1 MSGDVEMV
9 PAHSPSP
16 DVSALVAAASRP
28 VLEVPPESIAAALR
42 ALGEMAFGESDDDD
56 RDDVRRR
63 VELALSTRFDSLLDT
78 MLSMG
83 GSMRGLGSESERV
96 VLQATRAADV
106 VARLARESGFRVLAR
121 SRAAA
126 SSLRAAFAMA
136 AFAASAADEANE
148 PVNARTTND
157 SRYDSLI

>member
-28 VLEVPPESIAAALR
+28 VLEVPPESIAAALS
-42 ALGEMAFGESDDDD
+42 ALGEMAFGDSDDDD

-78 MLSMG
+78 MLSIRD
-83 GSMRGLGSESERV
+83 STNANESERV

-106 VARLARESGFRVLAR
+106 VARLARGATTRASPPRPDEMPLFSARRAGHFASGA
-121 SRAAA
+121 SRGGEAAA
-126 SSLRAAFAMA
+126 TTRA
-136 AFAASAADEANE
+136 ER
-148 PVNARTTND
+148 PRH
-157 SRYDSLI
+157 RG

>member
-28 VLEVPPESIAAALR
+28 VLEVPPESIAAALS
-42 ALGEMAFGESDDDD
+42 ALGEMAFGDSDDDD

-78 MLSMG
+78 MLSIR
-83 GSMRGLGSESERV
+83 GSTANESERV

-121 SRAAA
+121 SLSAMPQPSSRTESLSA
-126 SSLRAAFAMA
+126 SPL
-136 AFAASAADEANE
+136 
-148 PVNARTTND
+148 RTTWQDTSTGLSVGEN
-157 SRYDSLI
+157 SMAFSSSF

>member
-42 ALGEMAFGESDDDD
+42 ALGEFAFGESDDDDDD

-63 VELALSTRFDSLLDT
+63 VELAVSTRFDSLLDT
-78 MLSMG
+78 MLSMR
-83 GSMRGLGSESERV
+83 GSTANESEYERV

-106 VARLARESGFRVLAR
+106 VARVARESGFRVLAR

-126 SSLRAAFAMA
+126 TGTAGTGMLHDIQTVCLFVLFGGCVHDGNSS
-136 AFAASAADEANE
+136 
-148 PVNARTTND
+148 
-157 SRYDSLI
+157 